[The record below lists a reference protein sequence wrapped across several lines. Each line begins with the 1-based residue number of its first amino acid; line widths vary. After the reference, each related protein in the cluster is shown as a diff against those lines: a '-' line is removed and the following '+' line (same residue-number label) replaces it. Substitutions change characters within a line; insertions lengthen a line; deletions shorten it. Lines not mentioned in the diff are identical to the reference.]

1 MTGSMRTA
9 ISKDGT
15 RIAYETRGSG
25 PALVIVLGALAD
37 RHAESL
43 QRLVELLANEFTV
56 STYDR
61 RGRGESGD
69 TRPYAV
75 EREIEDIEALI
86 DAAGG
91 EAFLYGHSSGG
102 ALALLAAAALGDR
115 VRGLAVYDVPYM
127 VDPQGRAAWKEYIS
141 RLTGLLAEGKKGD
154 AVALFLRVT
163 GLSDEQIAGMRQAP
177 FWPAMEAAGHTL
189 AYDHAAILGPEAA
202 VPTDA
207 AARVTAPTL
216 VLNGGASFPFMR
228 APAEQLSAI
237 IPHARL
243 RILEGET
250 HDVRP
255 EAVAPV
261 LAEFFRGSSDAP
273 A

>member
-1 MTGSMRTA
+1 MTRSMRTV
-9 ISKDGT
+9 ISRDGT
-15 RIAYETRGSG
+15 RIAYESRGSG

-43 QRLVELLANEFTV
+43 RRLVDLLAEEFTV
-56 STYDR
+56 YTYDR

-69 TRPYAV
+69 TQPYAV
-75 EREIEDIEALI
+75 QREIEDLEALI

-91 EAFLYGHSSGG
+91 QASLYGHSSGG
-102 ALALLAAAALGDR
+102 ALALLAAAALGSR
-115 VRGLAVYDVPYM
+115 VRRLAVYDVPYIE
-127 VDPQGRAAWKEYIS
+127 DRQWRAAWKEYIS
-141 RLTGLLAEGKKGD
+141 RLTGLLAAGKKGD
-154 AVALFLRVT
+154 AVALFLRTT

-177 FWPAMEAAGHTL
+177 FWPGMEAAGHTL

-202 VPTDA
+202 IPTDA
-207 AARVTAPTL
+207 AASVTVPTL

-228 APAEQLSAI
+228 APAERLSAI

-261 LAEFFRGSSDAP
+261 LAEFFGSPGAP
-273 A
+273 G